1 MKKIILILFL
11 FSIAEAKPKKAQK
24 IKNLENALRACV
36 SSKEVLS
43 DTLYIE
49 IDKEPT
55 RKEIKA
61 EIKCNKV
68 KSKHEVEKAKIE
80 AKKEIVLAKQETK
93 SNKSDNKTEVKT
105 SVVFQF
111 FSTLKRGITS
121 LTLGQMFGSGKGLAG
136 MASVLAPLVA
146 MVEKF
151 KPLTKLLSIFK
162 SK

>member
-1 MKKIILILFL
+1 MKKLILILFL

-43 DTLYIE
+43 DTLYVEIE
-49 IDKEPT
+49 KEPT

-68 KSKHEVEKAKIE
+68 KSKHEFEKAKIE

>member
-1 MKKIILILFL
+1 MKKLILILFL
-11 FSIAEAKPKKAQK
+11 FSIAQAKPKKAQK

-93 SNKSDNKTEVKT
+93 SNKTEQKQKTKRNF
-105 SVVFQF
+105 VFQF
-111 FSTLKRGITS
+111 FSSIKRIITS
-121 LTLGQMFGSGKGLAG
+121 LTMGQLLGGGGGVAG
-136 MASVLAPLVA
+136 LVA

-151 KPLTKLLSIFK
+151 KPLTKLLSVFK